1 MVEMKIRR
9 NEEGY
14 YETEHNGGV
23 KSHGEHLGKALMH
36 VAKKMEPESDHLHVE
51 ASEHGMVQHGVVEGK
66 THGPH
71 EHESMEETAD
81 CPDCGMGE

>member
-1 MVEMKIRR
+1 
-9 NEEGY
+9 
-14 YETEHNGGV
+14 
-23 KSHGEHLGKALMH
+23 MH